1 MQVGDLVK
9 SHLGNIAIILK
20 VYRLNTGSKEE
31 LYVDLIW
38 QSTGYLRTCYQA
50 AVLRKI

>member
-9 SHLGNIAIILK
+9 SHLGNTAIIVK
-20 VYRLNTGSKEE
+20 MYQLNTGLKEE
-31 LYVDLIW
+31 LCVDLIW
-38 QSTGYLRTCYQA
+38 TDTVYLRTCYQA